1 MGLFDLFSSNN
12 EKKAAKAQKA
22 GLNAGRDA
30 AYGELDKGL
39 GAYNQYA
46 GQAQGYYQP
55 YADTSLKANSSYADA
70 LGLNGADGNART
82 TAAFQAGPGYEF
94 AMDQGLQQLER
105 RASARG
111 ALGGGGLTA
120 DSIGYA
126 QGLANQEY
134 GNYLDRLQGLQ
145 TQGVGIAGNQAGIA
159 TGQGAA
165 AYDTYG
171 NRANIG
177 WQAETG
183 KGQADAQYQMSKDQ
197 TGANIF
203 NAITGGLSLGGKL
216 LGIGGYAPGGR

>member
-1 MGLFDLFSSNN
+1 MGLFDLFSSGN
-12 EKKAAKAQKA
+12 EKKAANAQKS
-22 GLNAGRDA
+22 GINLGRTA
-30 AYGELDKGL
+30 AFGQLDKGL
-39 GAYNQYA
+39 GAYDQYA
-46 GQAQGYYQP
+46 DEAQGYYQP
-55 YADTSLKANSSYADA
+55 YADQSARASSSYSDA
-70 LGLNGADGNART
+70 LGLSGPEGNARA
-82 TAAFQAGPGYEF
+82 TAQFQTGPGYGF

-105 RASARG
+105 RASSRG

-134 GNYLDRLQGLQ
+134 GSYLDRLQGLN

-171 NRANIG
+171 NKANID
-177 WQAETG
+177 WSAETG
-183 KGQADAQYQMSKDQ
+183 IGQANAEYQKSKDQ

-203 NAITGGLSLGGKL
+203 GAITGGLSLGGKL
-216 LGIGGYAPGGR
+216 LGLGV

>member
-1 MGLFDLFSSNN
+1 MSLFSLFSSDN

-22 GLNAGRDA
+22 GLNAGRTA

-46 GQAQGYYQP
+46 GTADSYYRP
-55 YADTSLKANSSYADA
+55 YADQSARASTSYSDA
-70 LGLNGADGNART
+70 LGLNGAEGNQRT
-82 TAAFQAGPGYEF
+82 VQQFQTGPGYDF
-94 AMDQGLQQLER
+94 VMDQGLQQLER

-216 LGIGGYAPGGR
+216 LGIGGFAPGG